1 MTWEIAAKVKKGK
14 RLARLVCIRQ
24 SMTKRKGERGKE
36 AAKGVA
42 KWQNSFLL

>member
-14 RLARLVCIRQ
+14 RFARLVCIRQ
-24 SMTKRKGERGKE
+24 SMAKRKGDRGKD
-36 AAKGVA
+36 ATKGVA